1 MRRVTMITS
10 LMIDTIG
17 VPILNM
23 LFVETDLVMIPS
35 IVHVPQHS
43 QMVQLVTKILRM
55 KPRLT
60 QTIVGNSSNV
70 MEDVSHSRRVIW
82 MKFMMIDTIGAPIP
96 SMLIVETDLV
106 ITLIIVLNMLMVKL
120 IADMN

>member
-1 MRRVTMITS
+1 
-10 LMIDTIG
+10 MIDTIG

-35 IVHVPQHS
+35 IVLVPKHS

-106 ITLIIVLNMLMVKL
+106 ITLIIVLNMLVVKL